1 MHTLELG
8 LDMSLLWNRMTLSR
22 LVTELGGAVISQQ
35 DRTLS
40 FILHE
45 RTYFMETGPFPV
57 FRIGARYSVPPDEM
71 ATFMGAATR
80 FDSSGCSVE
89 VMVNP
94 QTGTASF
101 SCPGFAYGEKDLL
114 ETLLGISRK
123 IDNAAS
129 VLTGMAR
136 DRRPG
141 M

>member
-8 LDMSLLWNRMTLSR
+8 LDMSLLWNRMALSR
-22 LVTELGGAVISQQ
+22 LVTRLGGSVISQQ
-35 DRTLS
+35 ARTLS

-57 FRIGARYSVPPDEM
+57 LRIGARYSVPPDEM
-71 ATFMGAATR
+71 ATFMGAAAQLV
-80 FDSSGCSVE
+80 SSGCSVE

-94 QTGTASF
+94 KTETASF

-114 ETLLGISRK
+114 ETLVGITRR

-129 VLTGMAR
+129 VLVGIAR
-136 DRRPG
+136 G
-141 M
+141 